1 MKKQVYI
8 FGAGQTGLK
17 IYREVQKDMEIIGF
31 LDNNEL
37 KHGSYIEGIP
47 VLGDAGYL
55 RDRKFDKVIIGS
67 LPGFRVM
74 NQELE
79 NQGVPSKKIDSS
91 FVKYPVKAREQ
102 FLFDYAK
109 IWRDIEANVAEGGV
123 FQGEFARLINQSFP
137 EDSLYLFDTFEGFDK
152 RDLKIE
158 YENQY
163 SNEILGHFQTTT
175 TSLVLKKCPVP
186 EKVII
191 KKGYFPETTAG
202 LETKRFKFVN
212 LDFDLYGPTLSGLKF
227 FYPKM
232 LKGSVILIH
241 DYFNNGYKGIK
252 EAVEAFKEIER
263 DLITVPI
270 GDNYSIAIIK
280 R

>member
-1 MKKQVYI
+1 MKEQVYI

-17 IYREVQKDMEIIGF
+17 IYHEVQKDMEVMGF

-37 KHGSYIEGIP
+37 KHGSYIERIP

-55 RDRKFDKVIIGS
+55 RDRNFDKVIIGS

-79 NQGVPSKKIDSS
+79 NQGVPIEKIDSS

-109 IWRDIEANVAEGGV
+109 IWLDIEADVAEGGV

-137 EDSLYLFDTFEGFDK
+137 EDSLYLFDTFEGFDE

-158 YENQY
+158 YENKY

-191 KKGYFPETTAG
+191 KKGYFPETTEG

-212 LDFDLYGPTLSGLKF
+212 LDFDLYEPTLSGLKF

-232 LKGSVILIH
+232 LMGSVILIH
-241 DYFNNGYKGIK
+241 DYFNNGYK
-252 EAVEAFKEIER
+252 ALA
-263 DLITVPI
+263 
-270 GDNYSIAIIK
+270 SH
-280 R
+280 